1 MEDILNRD
9 QAMQYLDIGKDLL
22 HKLTVTGE
30 IPSHKIGRY
39 RRYRKSHLDQYIR
52 SREEI
57 NLRTLRS
64 A

>member
-1 MEDILNRD
+1 MEDILSRE
-9 QAMQYLDIGKDLL
+9 QAMAYLGIGKDFLNQ
-22 HKLTVTGE
+22 LTLTGE
-30 IPSHKIGRY
+30 IQSHKIGRY